1 MLLGCCAPA
10 AEINP
15 GQFNIFIIYFIY
27 FWVHWI
33 CIAACGLSL
42 VAVSG
47 VHSLYAVCELLTAGA
62 SLAAEH
68 RLEGAQAPV
77 VGCGSRAV
85 ECGLS
90 CCGTRA

>member
-1 MLLGCCAPA
+1 MLLGCCVPA

-15 GQFNIFIIYFIY
+15 GQFKIFIIYFIY

-33 CIAACGLSL
+33 CIAVCGLSL
-42 VAVSG
+42 VVVSG
-47 VHSLYAVCELLTAGA
+47 VHSLYAVCELLTAGT

-68 RLEGAQAPV
+68 RLKGAQAPV

-90 CCGTRA
+90 GTRA